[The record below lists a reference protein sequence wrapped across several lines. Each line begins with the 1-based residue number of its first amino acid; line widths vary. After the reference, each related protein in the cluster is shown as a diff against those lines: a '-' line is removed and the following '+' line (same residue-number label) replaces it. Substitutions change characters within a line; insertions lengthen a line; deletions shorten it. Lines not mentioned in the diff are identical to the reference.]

1 MSDSSKMTRAELME
15 KIEWYAKHVGAEY
28 PEGYPDKT
36 TDEEMRQW
44 IMTWDDYDPCPEL
57 N

>member
-1 MSDSSKMTRAELME
+1 MSDTSKMTRAELME